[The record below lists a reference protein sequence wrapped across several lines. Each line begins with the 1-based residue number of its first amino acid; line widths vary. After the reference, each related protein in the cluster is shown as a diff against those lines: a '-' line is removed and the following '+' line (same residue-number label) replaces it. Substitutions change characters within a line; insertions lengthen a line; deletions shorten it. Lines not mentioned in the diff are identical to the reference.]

1 MLELL
6 WDIIT
11 FPLTVVGLVAM
22 GAVVGLLARW
32 LLPGRDDLS
41 FLGTVGLGIA
51 GSLVAGVTGAL
62 LGGDVDDR
70 LLFIPRAG
78 FFLSILGAIAALL
91 AYRLVQNARR

>member
-11 FPLTVVGLVAM
+11 LPLAIIGLVAT

-41 FLGTVGLGIA
+41 FVGTVGLGIA
-51 GSLVAGVTGAL
+51 GSLVAGVVGAL
-62 LGGDVDDR
+62 LGGNVDDR

-78 FFLSILGAIAALL
+78 FFWSIVGAVVALL
-91 AYRLVQNARR
+91 AHRVVENSRR